1 MRPKPDKK
9 ELAKMKALHDLGA
22 SARRIGVEL
31 DRSHHTVIK
40 YLNSDLLDDP
50 MIRQMVEKIRD
61 RELNDL
67 TLLGY
72 KARRRLHEMLDN
84 DSMKPIEAVATMD
97 RSFQQRQLLQGRAT
111 SIIDY
116 QSISSKLEALE
127 AELVKLESGVI
138 DITPKEIDGC

>member
-9 ELAKMKALHDLGA
+9 ELAQMKAMHDLGA

-40 YLNSDLLDDP
+40 YLNSDLLADP
-50 MIRQMVEKIRD
+50 VIRQMVEKIRD

-72 KARRRLHEMLDN
+72 KARKRLHEMLDN

-97 RSFQQRQLLQGRAT
+97 RSFQQRQLLLGRAT

-116 QSISSKLEALE
+116 GDLTKRQRELEQQLADLE
-127 AELVKLESGVI
+127 DSTI
-138 DITPKEIDGC
+138 DISHPPVE

>member
-1 MRPKPDKK
+1 MKPKPDKK

-50 MIRQMVEKIRD
+50 VIRQMVEKIRD

-67 TLLGY
+67 TLLNY
-72 KARRRLHEMLDN
+72 KARKRLHEMLDN

-116 QSISSKLEALE
+116 AATSKKIADLE
-127 AELVKLESGVI
+127 AELSRLENGVI
-138 DITPKEIDGC
+138 DISPKEL